1 MIDPNPKVSGK
12 GLNELRRAG
21 IEVVTGIG
29 EDAAKKLN
37 EAYCKFIT
45 TRKPFVI
52 LKTAM
57 TLDGKIATP
66 EGQSKWIT
74 GDASRKVVH
83 RLRSSVDA
91 IMTAIGTVNADDSQ
105 MTARIRKGKN
115 PIRILIDPNL
125 DIHPKARILQTPPET
140 IIVTKSTS
148 SKKHYLKKAGIQI
161 ITFRK
166 KLDLN
171 HLLKK
176 LGTMD
181 IGSVLIEGGSSL
193 NAHALKDRIV
203 DKVMFF
209 IAPKIIGGTQSYP
222 SVGGKSFQKLED
234 AYMLKTTKIRKIKD
248 DFLIEGYIKKNND

>member
-1 MIDPNPKVSGK
+1 MMDPNPKVSGK

-21 IEVVTGIG
+21 IEVVSGIR
-29 EDAAKKLN
+29 EDSAKKLN

-74 GDASRKVVH
+74 GDASRRAVH

-91 IMTAIGTVNADDSQ
+91 IMTAIGTVNADDPQ
-105 MTARIRKGKN
+105 LTARIRRSRN
-115 PIRILIDPNL
+115 PIRVLIDPNL
-125 DIHPKARILQTPPET
+125 NVHPNARILQTPPET
-140 IIVTKSTS
+140 IIVTKSTG
-148 SKKHYLKKAGIQI
+148 SKKHFLKIPGIQI
-161 ITFRK
+161 LTFSK

-176 LGTMD
+176 LGAMD
-181 IGSVLIEGGSSL
+181 ITSVVIEGGSSL
-193 NAHALKDRIV
+193 NSHALEDRIV

-209 IAPKIIGGTQSYP
+209 IAPKIIGGARSFP
-222 SVGGKSFQKLED
+222 AVGGNHFQKLED
-234 AYMLKTTKIRKIKD
+234 AYMIKDSKIQKIRD
-248 DFLIEGYIKKNND
+248 DFLIEGYIEK